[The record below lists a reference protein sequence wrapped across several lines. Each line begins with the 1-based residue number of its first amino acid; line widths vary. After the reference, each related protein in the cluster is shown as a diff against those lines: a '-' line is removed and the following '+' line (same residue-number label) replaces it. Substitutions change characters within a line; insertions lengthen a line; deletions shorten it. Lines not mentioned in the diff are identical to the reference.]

1 MTTPTDHTT
10 TEHETIIAVN
20 DHDALVHDLL
30 ERSLQELEFHKVTER
45 VANFAWSDEAKEMLK
60 AARPTP
66 DTFWLREEHERVNEC
81 IRLLNL
87 GEPLPMES
95 FTDIRSMLHKCRIVG
110 AFLLPSELL
119 SVRDVMRSSRLVRAF
134 FNTRSETFPQMTA
147 FCLPLHEN
155 RLIEKHISDAVD
167 EAGNVKDTASVE
179 LARIRRDITDT
190 GNRLRSRLQKLLKK
204 VAEDDVVQD
213 EFITQRDGR
222 FVLPMKTEYKRHI
235 PGIIHSVSQ
244 TGSTVFL
251 EPAETFEMNNELSLL
266 HSEERREIER
276 ILTVLTGEIGA
287 EADEFLQTVGIL
299 ARVDACHAKAR
310 YAQEYDALK
319 PDITDENV
327 IVLSKAHHPVLVQ
340 SHKKSSKGT
349 VIPLS
354 IEFDGTSATSNH
366 AVFGHLIS
374 GPNAG
379 GKTVAL
385 KSIGLN
391 VALAL
396 AGIFPFG
403 YCKTNY
409 REIFT
414 AIGDNQSIEN
424 DVSTF
429 SSQMLRLKEILMNA
443 SQSSLILVDE
453 ICSGTDPQEGAALAV
468 GIVEGFLNRQAFFVV
483 TTHQSSL
490 KSYALTK
497 AGISNASMEFNTEK
511 MESTYRFLSGV
522 PGNSYAFALA
532 RRIGTPPMVMERAQE
547 YLGDKHSA
555 LEESIEIIQNY
566 RREAEKLRR
575 DAEDIKSRAEK
586 RKTEYD
592 AKFSEFKM
600 KYNELMRVAK
610 QEAAD
615 IVNNANKLV
624 ESTIRDVREAAKE
637 ELEIA
642 KRALEQ
648 GISLKDEGE
657 NMKAEGKAKSTSK
670 NQAPSNQ
677 ATKQSTEEAAKKTL
691 ADVRKEFEDEKQRI
705 KQAAAKQ
712 AAPKEIKPE
721 TPDELQEGDLVTMQ
735 GFETP
740 GMIITI
746 DRETGSAIVEFDAV
760 KMRTTLASLKRVS
773 AKQLKAVKKS
783 SVPITFDAK
792 TEIDV
797 RGMYSDEAV
806 KNVEQAIAAALTGNV
821 HSLRIIHGKG
831 TGALRQAIQLHL
843 QNHPAVKSQ
852 RNGLLTEG
860 GAGVTVVELK

>member
-1 MTTPTDHTT
+1 
-10 TEHETIIAVN
+10 V
-20 DHDALVHDLL
+20 
-30 ERSLQELEFHKVTER
+30 
-45 VANFAWSDEAKEMLK
+45 
-60 AARPTP
+60 
-66 DTFWLREEHERVNEC
+66 
-81 IRLLNL
+81 
-87 GEPLPMES
+87 
-95 FTDIRSMLHKCRIVG
+95 
-110 AFLLPSELL
+110 
-119 SVRDVMRSSRLVRAF
+119 
-134 FNTRSETFPQMTA
+134 
-147 FCLPLHEN
+147 
-155 RLIEKHISDAVD
+155 
-167 EAGNVKDTASVE
+167 
-179 LARIRRDITDT
+179 
-190 GNRLRSRLQKLLKK
+190 
-204 VAEDDVVQD
+204 
-213 EFITQRDGR
+213 
-222 FVLPMKTEYKRHI
+222 Y
-235 PGIIHSVSQ
+235 
-244 TGSTVFL
+244 
-251 EPAETFEMNNELSLL
+251 
-266 HSEERREIER
+266 
-276 ILTVLTGEIGA
+276 
-287 EADEFLQTVGIL
+287 
-299 ARVDACHAKAR
+299 
-310 YAQEYDALK
+310 
-319 PDITDENV
+319 
-327 IVLSKAHHPVLVQ
+327 
-340 SHKKSSKGT
+340 
-349 VIPLS
+349 
-354 IEFDGTSATSNH
+354 
-366 AVFGHLIS
+366 GHLIS

-443 SQSSLILVDE
+443 SASSLILVDE

-497 AGISNASMEFNTEK
+497 AGISNASMEFNSEK

-555 LEESIEIIQNY
+555 LEESIEVIQNY
-566 RREAEKLRR
+566 RREAEKMRR
-575 DAEDIKSRAEK
+575 EAEDVKQRVEK
-586 RKTEYD
+586 RKAEYD
-592 AKFSEFKM
+592 AKFNEFKV
-600 KYNELMRVAK
+600 KYNDLMRVAK

-615 IVNNANKLV
+615 IVSNANKLV

-648 GISLKDEGE
+648 GISLKESHSSLDISHSSGD
-657 NMKAEGKAKSTSK
+657 K
-670 NQAPSNQ
+670 PSSV
-677 ATKQSTEEAAKKTL
+677 KQSSGKRPMTNQPMTNQPMTNDQSTNDQSTNDQSSTPRTL
-691 ADVRKEFEDEKQRI
+691 ADVRKEFEEEKQRI

-712 AAPKEIKPE
+712 AAPKEVKPE

-773 AKQLKAVKKS
+773 AKQLKVAKKS